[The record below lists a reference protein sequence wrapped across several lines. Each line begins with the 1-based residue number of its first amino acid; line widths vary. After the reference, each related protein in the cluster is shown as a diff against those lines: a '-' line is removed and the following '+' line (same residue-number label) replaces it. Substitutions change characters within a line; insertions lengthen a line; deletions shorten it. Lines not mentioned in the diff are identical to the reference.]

1 MAFVADDLGA
11 WLVALL
17 ADAGRKRLTTVVLG
31 SEQERALRQAA
42 TAAVK
47 LTAEELRPERGQQAE
62 DLAMVVSEVFKP
74 SVPEAPTSGQ
84 ATVLEALQAGIAGQ
98 LALLDDAS
106 LTGTGQ
112 SSADVLGVPGTVVA
126 AKLTRHLLQEIV
138 IRGSRGGPLFP
149 LASQLND
156 DLTHLQ
162 GRRIEDMLGQLAGEI
177 REALARLDTAHAVA
191 AAPMAM
197 EQLPATTAGATSLND
212 AVAALTEPRSLPAL
226 SFPAQL
232 TQRTVPL
239 SDGLRAGTLL
249 AIEVQ
254 AHRELEQATVVM
266 TGITGPPHA
275 ATIPPPARL
284 YWYPARQTSPMI
296 AQGASNL
303 INVARV
309 GPLPHGVVMDTPDL
323 DLPWSLPDG
332 QWQVELQLTAKGYP
346 ALRITA
352 MFKVSP
358 ADGFP
363 IQGLEWLTLTSS

>member
-1 MAFVADDLGA
+1 M
-11 WLVALL
+11 
-17 ADAGRKRLTTVVLG
+17 
-31 SEQERALRQAA
+31 
-42 TAAVK
+42 
-47 LTAEELRPERGQQAE
+47 
-62 DLAMVVSEVFKP
+62 
-74 SVPEAPTSGQ
+74 
-84 ATVLEALQAGIAGQ
+84 
-98 LALLDDAS
+98 
-106 LTGTGQ
+106 
-112 SSADVLGVPGTVVA
+112 
-126 AKLTRHLLQEIV
+126 
-138 IRGSRGGPLFP
+138 
-149 LASQLND
+149 
-156 DLTHLQ
+156 
-162 GRRIEDMLGQLAGEI
+162 
-177 REALARLDTAHAVA
+177 
-191 AAPMAM
+191 
-197 EQLPATTAGATSLND
+197 
-212 AVAALTEPRSLPAL
+212 
-226 SFPAQL
+226 
-232 TQRTVPL
+232 
-239 SDGLRAGTLL
+239 L

-303 INVARV
+303 INVARA

>member
-11 WLVALL
+11 WGVALL

-31 SEQERALRQAA
+31 SDQERALRQAA

-162 GRRIEDMLGQLAGEI
+162 GRRIEDMLGQLAGEV

-226 SFPAQL
+226 FLPRPAHTTDRPAQR
-232 TQRTVPL
+232 RTPRRNVA
-239 SDGLRAGTLL
+239 SDR
-249 AIEVQ
+249 
-254 AHRELEQATVVM
+254 
-266 TGITGPPHA
+266 GP
-275 ATIPPPARL
+275 
-284 YWYPARQTSPMI
+284 
-296 AQGASNL
+296 GASR
-303 INVARV
+303 A
-309 GPLPHGVVMDTPDL
+309 
-323 DLPWSLPDG
+323 
-332 QWQVELQLTAKGYP
+332 
-346 ALRITA
+346 
-352 MFKVSP
+352 
-358 ADGFP
+358 
-363 IQGLEWLTLTSS
+363 